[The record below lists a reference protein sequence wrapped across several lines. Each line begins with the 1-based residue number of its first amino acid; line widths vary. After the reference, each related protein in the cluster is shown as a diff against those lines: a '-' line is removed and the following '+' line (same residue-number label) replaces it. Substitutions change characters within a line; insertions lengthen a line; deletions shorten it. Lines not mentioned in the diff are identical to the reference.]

1 VASSASR
8 KRSPPELSAHQG
20 GHDTSA
26 SCGWQDRTDTTLCHA
41 FEQGEGFS
49 GDERANRGKA
59 LKAGAGKGY
68 AGQSVTHVSQ
78 GALTGYSLPVSTTK
92 AGVLGEDAA
101 GDAREA
107 IMSLG
112 PVEYIVIGFPGNKFK
127 GDILPALG
135 DLVSSGLIR
144 IMDLAFVKKDAD
156 GSILAFEFEELAT
169 EEAEA
174 FAFEKAIGDLLNEDD
189 LMLIGDELEPD
200 TSAAVLI
207 WENLWA
213 RRFAE
218 TVREA
223 GGVLIDSNRIPY
235 DVVQAA
241 IDYAQA

>member
-1 VASSASR
+1 
-8 KRSPPELSAHQG
+8 
-20 GHDTSA
+20 
-26 SCGWQDRTDTTLCHA
+26 
-41 FEQGEGFS
+41 
-49 GDERANRGKA
+49 
-59 LKAGAGKGY
+59 
-68 AGQSVTHVSQ
+68 
-78 GALTGYSLPVSTTK
+78 
-92 AGVLGEDAA
+92 
-101 GDAREA
+101 
-107 IMSLG
+107 MSLG

-174 FAFEKAIGDLLNEDD
+174 FAFEKAIGDLLNEED

-235 DVVQAA
+235 DVIQAA
-241 IDYAQA
+241 IDYAEAVEA

>member
-1 VASSASR
+1 
-8 KRSPPELSAHQG
+8 
-20 GHDTSA
+20 
-26 SCGWQDRTDTTLCHA
+26 
-41 FEQGEGFS
+41 
-49 GDERANRGKA
+49 
-59 LKAGAGKGY
+59 
-68 AGQSVTHVSQ
+68 
-78 GALTGYSLPVSTTK
+78 
-92 AGVLGEDAA
+92 
-101 GDAREA
+101 
-107 IMSLG
+107 MSLG

-156 GSILAFEFEELAT
+156 GSIMAFEFEELAT

-213 RRFAE
+213 QRFAE

-223 GGVLIDSNRIPY
+223 GGVLVDSNRIPY
-235 DVVQAA
+235 DVIQAA

>member
-1 VASSASR
+1 
-8 KRSPPELSAHQG
+8 
-20 GHDTSA
+20 
-26 SCGWQDRTDTTLCHA
+26 
-41 FEQGEGFS
+41 
-49 GDERANRGKA
+49 
-59 LKAGAGKGY
+59 
-68 AGQSVTHVSQ
+68 
-78 GALTGYSLPVSTTK
+78 
-92 AGVLGEDAA
+92 
-101 GDAREA
+101 
-107 IMSLG
+107 MSLG

-235 DVVQAA
+235 DVIQAA
-241 IDYAQA
+241 IDYAEA

>member
-1 VASSASR
+1 
-8 KRSPPELSAHQG
+8 
-20 GHDTSA
+20 
-26 SCGWQDRTDTTLCHA
+26 
-41 FEQGEGFS
+41 
-49 GDERANRGKA
+49 
-59 LKAGAGKGY
+59 
-68 AGQSVTHVSQ
+68 
-78 GALTGYSLPVSTTK
+78 
-92 AGVLGEDAA
+92 
-101 GDAREA
+101 
-107 IMSLG
+107 MSLG

-156 GSILAFEFEELAT
+156 GSVLAFEFEELAT

-235 DVVQAA
+235 DVIQAA
-241 IDYAQA
+241 IDYAEAAEA